1 MSLNKKIIS
10 EIKIKSIK
18 PSTRTARA
26 QQMVGTRKKMP
37 TRQPTPYDPLA
48 KRPTLDPGSQ
58 SDLTPQQRLQMYLK
72 GNKQFGQSDSRFA
85 PGGSKFR
92 KPLDSVAPRN
102 PFDVLQGK
110 RKISSRA
117 AKTGKRIFTDP
128 FKRKADS
135 YEFNPAIR
143 SAAKRLRAPGIK
155 PKPTP
160 DAPGITAPTPTP
172 APAPKPDPKPDPG
185 FGAGI
190 GDPGFGAG
198 IGKPGQP
205 KPKALKLPAIRKT
218 GEIDRFRSRQART
231 PEVLPAQKR
240 LPGSSIEKQKKVIDV
255 EGKVVQP
262 KPAQITAP
270 AKKPTAS
277 GGNPFVTGGRGQ
289 RRQKVKQARSGGRGS
304 YKRGGGE
311 MRLRT
316 NSTKHLNRLHKLIS
330 EQLKKNLF

>member
-10 EIKIKSIK
+10 EIKIKSIRPTK
-18 PSTRTARA
+18 RTARA

-48 KRPTLDPGSQ
+48 KRQASYDIGSE
-58 SDLTPQQRLQMYLK
+58 SDLTPQQRLNMFLK
-72 GNKQFGQSDSRFA
+72 GNKQFGKSDSRFA

-110 RKISSRA
+110 GKISSRT
-117 AKTGKRIFTDP
+117 AKMGKRIFTDP
-128 FKRKADS
+128 FKRKGDA
-135 YEFNPAIR
+135 YELDPAVKL
-143 SAAKRLRAPGIK
+143 AAKRLRAPGIK

-160 DAPGITAPTPTP
+160 DAPGRGIPTPTTT
-172 APAPKPDPKPDPG
+172 PKPDPKPGPD

-190 GDPGFGAG
+190 GDPEFGSG

-218 GEIDRFRSRQART
+218 SEIDRFRSRQART

-240 LPGSSIEKQKKVIDV
+240 LPGPSIEKQKKVIDV

-262 KPAQITAP
+262 KPAQIAAP

-289 RRQKVKQARSGGRGS
+289 RRQKGKQARSGGRGS